1 MIRLLLLLS
10 ISTLS
15 LWAGEKLP
23 IPASVLVGGA
33 LLSIV
38 LFFWGIYKAVRT
50 QNKHYAWALLPFM
63 LLIAFLFFL

>member
-1 MIRLLLLLS
+1 MIRFLLYLCG
-10 ISTLS
+10 STLFLS
-15 LWAGEKLP
+15 AGEKLP
-23 IPASVLVGGA
+23 VSSSVIVGGA

-63 LLIAFLFFL
+63 LLLTLLFFM

>member
-1 MIRLLLLLS
+1 MIRFLLFLS
-10 ISTLS
+10 GSTLF
-15 LWAGEKLP
+15 LFAGEKLP
-23 IPASVLVGGA
+23 VPSSVIVGGA

-63 LLIAFLFFL
+63 LLLTFLFFM